1 MRTEADLEAVLA
13 VLADRAEEEIRADD
27 YDAVSARAVATVRPV
42 LPLVVPPGSPV
53 HARRRGRRVWSTIAV
68 AATVAAL
75 ATGIALTHRPDPS
88 PRAGQQSGSGL
99 SEWPLQVLTFAVSP
113 SARVRIGAVS
123 SHRDLLGKYFTQM
136 TTLSS
141 NAQNYTLTENQKL
154 PAANLHLTLRGSK
167 HVTVR
172 REPAYFG
179 CLYGDV
185 KSTTVA
191 HCGGGQLAWH
201 VRDGGWAVLST
212 SPSGTSADESALIRV
227 ADSLDFTKT
236 TPLRVPFALAQA
248 PDASRLVDLEIDSV
262 EGFSD
267 IAGTS
272 GGGTPRDAYGTVEA
286 RYEPDDAGVDNP
298 SPTGQVVSIGFDH
311 QPLPATGYR
320 QGRRIVIDKRP
331 GLFIDQKDLRILFVD
346 TGHGTRLMARVD
358 QPTTLAT
365 LTALEQLSRTIR
377 VTQAPSDRQHWFNA
391 SNALP

>member
-1 MRTEADLEAVLA
+1 MRTQADLEAVLA
-13 VLADRAEEEIRADD
+13 LFADRAEEEMRADV
-27 YDAVSARAVATVRPV
+27 YDAVSGRADATVHPLV
-42 LPLVVPPGSPV
+42 PLVVPPGSPV
-53 HARRRGRRVWSTIAV
+53 HARRRGRQVRSTIAV

-75 ATGIALTHRPDPS
+75 ATGIALTHRPGPS
-88 PRAGQQSGSGL
+88 PRADQQSGSGL
-99 SEWPLQVLTFAVSP
+99 SEWPLQVLTFAVRP

-123 SHRDLLGKYFTQM
+123 SRRNLLGRYFTQM

-154 PAANLHLTLRGSK
+154 PAANFDLTLRGSK
-167 HVTVR
+167 HVTVG
-172 REPAYFG
+172 REPAYLG
-179 CLYGDV
+179 CLYGDG

-191 HCGGGQLAWH
+191 RCTGGQLAWH

-212 SPSGTSADESALIRV
+212 SPSRTIADESALLRV

-267 IAGTS
+267 VAGTS

-298 SPTGQVVSIGFDH
+298 SPTGQVVSIGLDH
-311 QPLPATGYR
+311 QPLPAMGYR
-320 QGRRIVIDKRP
+320 QGRRVVIDKRP

-346 TGHGTRLMARVD
+346 AGHGTRLMVRVD

-365 LTALEQLSRTIR
+365 LTALGRLSRSIH
-377 VTQAPSDRQHWFNA
+377 VTQTPSDRQHWFSA